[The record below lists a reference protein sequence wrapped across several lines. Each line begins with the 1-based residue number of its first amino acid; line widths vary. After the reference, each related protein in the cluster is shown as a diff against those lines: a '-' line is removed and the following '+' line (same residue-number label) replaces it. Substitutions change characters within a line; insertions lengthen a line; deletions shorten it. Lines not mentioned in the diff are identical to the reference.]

1 MKVKVLMVHDFA
13 DLPGGA
19 NQYRLRLTDLLRQM
33 GIRVTLFTFSA
44 GADREDVRVFPA
56 HLSGMLPGRLRQHV
70 FHSGLHSSLT
80 RAIREEKP
88 DLIHVQGNHLYAHT
102 VYLACRGG
110 PPLIQTAHDVRMVC
124 PSETG
129 IRKCGIV
136 CEWSFGLVCRREGCV
151 PLSKLAVQGPSRM
164 IVRSLFGREGWYL
177 VSPSRALGE
186 NFSHFGIAPVHIP
199 NFVDARPFE
208 GAREPSSSRK
218 ILFVGALYPSKGVKH
233 LLSAMSLLREQAAAP
248 ALEIVGDGPER
259 GLLECRATELGLV
272 GVVTFRGNLG
282 EEETREAYMTSRVL
296 VLPSVVK
303 ENCPLVVLEAMAAG
317 RPVVASRVGGVVELV
332 RQGES
337 GLLVPY
343 GDPHALASALR
354 EILQDGDQADRMGRR
369 GAETVRS
376 EFTVKRHLESIIG
389 LYERA
394 TGRNLCVSLPGWSG
408 G

>member
-1 MKVKVLMVHDFA
+1 MKVKVLMIHDFA

-33 GIRVTLFTFSA
+33 GIQVTLFTFSA
-44 GADREDVRVFPA
+44 GAEREDVRLFPA
-56 HLSGMLPGRLRQHV
+56 HLSGMLPGRFRQHG
-70 FHSGLHSSLT
+70 FHPGLYSALT
-80 RAIREEKP
+80 RAIREEQP
-88 DLIHVQGNHLYAHT
+88 DLIHVQGNHLFAHT

-110 PPLIQTAHDVRMVC
+110 PPLVQTAHDVRMVC

-151 PLSKLAVQGPSRM
+151 PLSKLAMQAPSRM

-177 VSPSRALGE
+177 LSPSRALGE
-186 NFSHFGIAPVHIP
+186 NFSHFGITPVYIP
-199 NFVDARPFE
+199 NFVDTRPFE
-208 GAREPSSSRK
+208 GAREASSSRK

-233 LLSAMSLLREQAAAP
+233 LLSAMSVLRAQAP
-248 ALEIVGDGPER
+248 ESVLEIVGDGPER
-259 GLLECRATELGLV
+259 RALERRAAELGLV
-272 GVVTFRGNLG
+272 GAVAFRGNLG
-282 EEETREAYMTSRVL
+282 EEETRAAYMTSRVL

-332 RQGES
+332 RQGET

-343 GDPHALASALR
+343 GDPDALAGALR
-354 EILQDGDQADRMGRR
+354 EILRDGDLADCMGRR
-369 GAETVRS
+369 GAEVVRN
-376 EFTVKRHLESIIG
+376 EFTVKRHLESIVG

-394 TGRNLCVSLPGWSG
+394 TGRKICVSLPGWTG